1 MSLELGFSIGI
12 LVAVTFINQL
22 INLGV
27 LLLDLL
33 VSLCKVC
40 FPFVH
45 HFINVIGLVV
55 VSLLISMLVRFSH
68 TSIGVVCMRPSSM
81 FQVFNDSLHLLIQS
95 FRISLSI
102 LDELLLSKFKLAQ
115 NSVNYDLLDL
125 HLSHLW
131 YGVISFSHL
140 DWHLIHLWV
149 LFMGWLELILWLL
162 YKSIL
167 IKGIVE
173 KERKDR

>member
-1 MSLELGFSIGI
+1 MSLELGFGVGI
-12 LVAVTFINQL
+12 LIAVTFINQL
-22 INLGV
+22 IDLGV
-27 LLLDLL
+27 LLLDLS
-33 VSLCKVC
+33 VSLCKAC

-45 HFINVIGLVV
+45 HFINVVRLVV
-55 VSLLISMLVRFSH
+55 VSLLISVLVRFSH

-81 FQVFNDSLHLLIQS
+81 FQAFDGPLHLLVQS

-102 LDELLLSKFKLAQ
+102 LDELLSSKFKLAQ
-115 NSVNYDLLDL
+115 NSIDYDLSDL

-131 YGVISFSHL
+131 HGVISFSHL
-140 DWHLIHLWV
+140 DWHSIHPWV
-149 LFMGWLELILWLL
+149 SFVGWLGLTLWLP